1 MQLEESYAVM
11 KKKKA
16 PPKLSIQK
24 EVAFMK
30 EESIDKKEESSEL
43 VRIQR
48 ENFNQWSAE
57 DQAQLK

>member
-1 MQLEESYAVM
+1 M